1 MARTESRAFDAYF
14 DPTWHGAGAPPRPR
28 PAPFHAETQ
37 VPQERYKYFQRPLV
51 EHLNP
56 LSTNVLIAPSTKK
69 EELDDGDARVKDAG
83 TQSTYRESE
92 AQTDPYTPAYVVP
105 EGTDPE
111 VLMLEHLKFGEGL
124 PAGAREVEKIEQ
136 ARAKRHLEANLPPA
150 TDECSLALRRRLLEW
165 QEMKEFNIC
174 LLYTSPSPRDS
185 DSSRMPSSA

>member
-1 MARTESRAFDAYF
+1 MR
-14 DPTWHGAGAPPRPR
+14 
-28 PAPFHAETQ
+28 
-37 VPQERYKYFQRPLV
+37 
-51 EHLNP
+51 
-56 LSTNVLIAPSTKK
+56 
-69 EELDDGDARVKDAG
+69 

-150 TDECSLALRRRLLEW
+150 TDVFFSFKKRLLEW
-165 QEMKEFNIC
+165 QEMKEFNIKQKDRRC
-174 LLYTSPSPRDS
+174 ARAKVRGCYGALWMKGTKIENLCK
-185 DSSRMPSSA
+185 SSASIL